1 MKKKSFGLTTAA
13 LAAAAA
19 LVLSLCIGISSAEEK
34 RFLESGEAC
43 NFPIEFNGKLH
54 HDCVEWNAE
63 EWCRD
68 SNMLWGHCK
77 PKGEQ
82 AQQEEEGSG
91 LGVAGAAASPGV
103 VINEVL
109 ARGSKDQED
118 FIELYNGLDEAVDLT
133 GWTMHDRI
141 KEKKAEDDKDEDEDD
156 VEDHYY
162 TFGASDKCKNT
173 SSIAAGGILLLKRG
187 DECSFKFGL
196 GRKDSLTLKN
206 PAGEVKDKVEWT
218 KENALKGISYG
229 RIPDGSAGTF
239 RRTEATAGEPNEKVS
254 VEQLKDQLPKGADV
268 TDACCAKLKKINF
281 NSNLPVIVIDTKC
294 QEVLDEPKIRT
305 QLCTCSDELDYNG
318 WAGIEI
324 RGSSSARDHEKKGMA
339 VKLWN
344 ATSHEEKFP
353 LLGLPKDEDWVL
365 YGPETDRS
373 IGLRNFL
380 AYNISRSMGHYAS
393 RTKFVEV
400 FLQDEC
406 GLRRGVSDGL
416 TMADYHGVYLLEEKI
431 KRSDKRV
438 DVCKHNKTAEDI
450 TGGYIFKHDNDNID
464 KGDVVF
470 PIKKRFNSKEKLP
483 MVMIYPKGDKD
494 ELERQTEFLE
504 EYLNG
509 FELALKGDNFANPNM
524 GYAKYID
531 VDSFI
536 DYFLGTEITKNP
548 DAYRGSTYMHKDCNK
563 LVAMGPMWDYN
574 EAFGM
579 CCGYP
584 IEGYMNS
591 GESNG
596 ISGGSA
602 ISTNGWRFNI
612 CEDYGRCKRDPV
624 DGISHWYVRLW
635 QDPIYR
641 QKTAKRWQE
650 LRKGPLSNESMNA
663 NLEEAIQML
672 RPAAIR
678 NYNRWTDVIGSRSFK
693 GSQAQ
698 WEHEVKQLREWLIEH
713 MEWMDSELA
722 KYHVPIVTRSNS
734 SSG

>member
-1 MKKKSFGLTTAA
+1 MKSFRLKTAA
-13 LAAAAA
+13 S
-19 LVLSLCIGISSAEEK
+19 LVLLSLCVGICSAEEK

-54 HDCVEWNAE
+54 HDCVDWNGE

-68 SNMLWGHCK
+68 SNNLWGHCK
-77 PKGEQ
+77 PKGE
-82 AQQEEEGSG
+82 EGEGSHSLSVSG
-91 LGVAGAAASPGV
+91 LVGGGGDAAAAAGV

-109 ARGSKDQED
+109 ARGNKDQED
-118 FIELYNGLDEAVDLT
+118 FIELYNSLDEEVDLT
-133 GWTMHDRI
+133 GWTLHDRI
-141 KEKKAEDDKDEDEDD
+141 KEKKSEEEDKKKDEDEEDND
-156 VEDHYY
+156 EDHYY
-162 TFGASDKCKNT
+162 TFGASEKCKNT
-173 SSIAAGGILLLKRG
+173 SSIPAGGILLLTR
-187 DECSFKFGL
+187 DEDCSFKFGL

-206 PAGEVKDKVEWT
+206 AEGDLVDKVEWT

-229 RIPDGSAGTF
+229 RIPDGSSGTF
-239 RRTEATAGEPNEKVS
+239 RRTETTAGEPNEKVS
-254 VEQLKDQLPKGADV
+254 VEQLKDQLPKNADV
-268 TDACCAKLKKINF
+268 TDACCKKLKKINF

-305 QLCTCSDELDYNG
+305 QLCTCSDEMDYDG

-344 ATSHEEKFP
+344 ATSHEVKFP

-470 PIKKRFNSKEKLP
+470 PIKKRFNSKDKLP
-483 MVMIYPKGDKD
+483 MVMIYPKGEKD
-494 ELERQTEFLE
+494 DLERQVTFLE
-504 EYLNG
+504 E
-509 FELALKGDNFANPNM
+509 
-524 GYAKYID
+524 
-531 VDSFI
+531 
-536 DYFLGTEITKNP
+536 
-548 DAYRGSTYMHKDCNK
+548 
-563 LVAMGPMWDYN
+563 
-574 EAFGM
+574 
-579 CCGYP
+579 
-584 IEGYMNS
+584 
-591 GESNG
+591 
-596 ISGGSA
+596 
-602 ISTNGWRFNI
+602 
-612 CEDYGRCKRDPV
+612 
-624 DGISHWYVRLW
+624 
-635 QDPIYR
+635 
-641 QKTAKRWQE
+641 
-650 LRKGPLSNESMNA
+650 
-663 NLEEAIQML
+663 
-672 RPAAIR
+672 
-678 NYNRWTDVIGSRSFK
+678 
-693 GSQAQ
+693 
-698 WEHEVKQLREWLIEH
+698 
-713 MEWMDSELA
+713 
-722 KYHVPIVTRSNS
+722 
-734 SSG
+734 

>member
-1 MKKKSFGLTTAA
+1 MA
-13 LAAAAA
+13 
-19 LVLSLCIGISSAEEK
+19 
-34 RFLESGEAC
+34 
-43 NFPIEFNGKLH
+43 NFP
-54 HDCVEWNAE
+54 
-63 EWCRD
+63 
-68 SNMLWGHCK
+68 
-77 PKGEQ
+77 
-82 AQQEEEGSG
+82 
-91 LGVAGAAASPGV
+91 
-103 VINEVL
+103 
-109 ARGSKDQED
+109 
-118 FIELYNGLDEAVDLT
+118 
-133 GWTMHDRI
+133 
-141 KEKKAEDDKDEDEDD
+141 
-156 VEDHYY
+156 
-162 TFGASDKCKNT
+162 
-173 SSIAAGGILLLKRG
+173 
-187 DECSFKFGL
+187 
-196 GRKDSLTLKN
+196 
-206 PAGEVKDKVEWT
+206 
-218 KENALKGISYG
+218 GISYG
-229 RIPDGSAGTF
+229 RVPDGSSGSF
-239 RRTEATAGEPNEKVS
+239 RRTETTAGETNTPVS
-254 VEQLKDQLPKGADV
+254 VEKLRGEMPKGADV
-268 TDACCAKLKKINF
+268 TDSCCNKLKKLGF

-305 QLCTCSDELDYNG
+305 QLCTCSDELDYDG

-324 RGSSSARDHEKKGMA
+324 RGSSSARDHKKKGMA

-344 ATSHEEKFP
+344 ATSHEVKFP

-380 AYNISRSMGHYAS
+380 AYNISRSMGNYAS

-406 GLRRGVSDGL
+406 ALRRGLVNDL
-416 TMADYHGVYLLEEKI
+416 TMSDYHGVYLLEEKI
-431 KRSDKRV
+431 KRGNKRV
-438 DVCKHNKTAEDI
+438 DICKHNKTAEDI

-470 PIKKRFNSKEKLP
+470 PIKKRFNSKDKLP
-483 MVMIYPKGDKD
+483 MVMIYPKGEKD
-494 ELERQTEFLE
+494 DLEREVSFLE

-509 FELALKGDNFANPNM
+509 FELALKNKNFADPNQ

-624 DGISHWYVRLW
+624 DGISHWYVRMW
-635 QDPIYR
+635 EDPMFR
-641 QKTAKRWQE
+641 KKAAERWQE
-650 LRKGPLSNESMNA
+650 LRKGPLSNDQINA
-663 NLEEAIQML
+663 NLDEAIKEL

-678 NYNRWTDVIGSRSFK
+678 NYNRWRDVIGSKSFK
-693 GSQAQ
+693 GVQAQ
-698 WEHEVKQLREWLIEH
+698 WEHEVKQLRTWLIEH
-713 MEWMDSELA
+713 MEWMDSELS
-722 KYHVPIVTRSNS
+722 KYHIVTHQLHLP
-734 SSG
+734 